1 MNTQE
6 SDSLN
11 AESRRLEEWYLL
23 LGELSQCLWFSSDL
37 DSMLRGF
44 CHILVDSAGYL
55 SAEIELD
62 LSDKSEIFRAFAK
75 NSDAAVLAHQLVV
88 PMARYGLPLAQL
100 RVSAAFNL
108 AEGQE
113 AHRILSRLAHEL
125 AQAIHALSHP
135 QDRHDLQDNLEMLAL
150 SVQQSP
156 FSVVIT
162 DTAGKLEYCNDS
174 YCRATGYQVQEVLQ
188 TQVLFNGGEPG
199 AASALQ
205 EVMAL
210 AVGEHWQ
217 GDVLSRRKDHSA
229 YWERQIVSPLCKKD
243 GRISH
248 LVAVRQDITH
258 SKFLLKDTEQA
269 LLLREQALVSSSNG
283 IMITRSD
290 ENDHSIVYV
299 NPAFERITGYSAQE
313 VIGLE
318 GRFLVRDDLAQPDLD
333 EIRVAL
339 REKRE
344 GQALLRNYRKDGTQ
358 FWNELHIAPVKDRG
372 GLATTHFVSVI
383 NDVSERVNYQK
394 ELEYQAT
401 HDSLTGLANRNL
413 LNDRITQAIAWAKRQ
428 NLAVGVMLLDLDHFK
443 LINDASGHGAGDEM
457 LKQVAHRL
465 HSCIRDT
472 DTVARLGG
480 DEFVIVLTDLP
491 ETGDVDLIA
500 EKVLGSLARP
510 FDICGNN
517 VFVTA
522 SVGISLYPR
531 DGDHG
536 EILLR
541 YADIAMYRVKEHG
554 RNAVRQ
560 FIPEMGVTAISRMN
574 MEASMRRGLE
584 RGEFK
589 LHYQPKIE
597 LGTQRIVGAEALV
610 RWQHPQIGL
619 IHPIE
624 FIPLA
629 EESGLILP
637 LGEWVLAEACRQQ
650 VTWKNQGLGELRVA
664 INMSPRQ
671 FRQEDLAERVAAVFA
686 ETGADPTY
694 LTLELT
700 ESMVM
705 QDVNSTLMALRTLKQ
720 LGLTISLDDFGTGYS
735 SLSYLRRFPIDELKI
750 DKSFINDIHEN
761 TDDAAIAAAI
771 IAMAISLGLSVVA
784 EGVERKEQVELL
796 MKMGCTQVQGYF
808 FGRPM
813 DALAFAACL
822 REQRV
827 GNL

>member
-1 MNTQE
+1 MN
-6 SDSLN
+6 
-11 AESRRLEEWYLL
+11 A
-23 LGELSQCLWFSSDL
+23 
-37 DSMLRGF
+37 
-44 CHILVDSAGYL
+44 
-55 SAEIELD
+55 
-62 LSDKSEIFRAFAK
+62 DKSAPPIG
-75 NSDAAVLAHQLVV
+75 SPPPWDV
-88 PMARYGLPLAQL
+88 
-100 RVSAAFNL
+100 
-108 AEGQE
+108 
-113 AHRILSRLAHEL
+113 
-125 AQAIHALSHP
+125 
-135 QDRHDLQDNLEMLAL
+135 LAL

-156 FSVVIT
+156 FLVVIT
-162 DTAGKLEYCNDS
+162 NEEGHLQYCNES
-174 YCRATGYQVQEVLQ
+174 YCRTSGYILEELLGTANLLDHVL
-188 TQVLFNGGEPG
+188 TLTAGE
-199 AASALQ
+199 Q
-205 EVMAL
+205 
-210 AVGEHWQ
+210 WQ
-217 GDVLSRRKDHSA
+217 GDVLSLRKDRSE
-229 YWERQIVSPLCKKD
+229 YWVRQIVSPLCD
-243 GRISH
+243 AEGRITH
-248 LVAVRQDITH
+248 LVSLGQDITH
-258 SKFLLKDTEQA
+258 SKVRMEDAEQA

-299 NPAFERITGYSAQE
+299 NPAFERITGYSANE
-313 VIGLE
+313 VIGRE
-318 GRFLVRDDLAQPDLD
+318 GRFLVRDDLAQPDLE

-358 FWNELHIAPVKDRG
+358 FWNELHIAPVKDSS

-413 LNDRITQAIAWAKRQ
+413 LNDRITQAIAWANRQ
-428 NLAVGVMLLDLDHFK
+428 KLTVGVMLLDLDHFK
-443 LINDASGHGAGDEM
+443 LVNDASGHGAGDQM
-457 LKQVAHRL
+457 LKQVAQRL
-465 HSCIRDT
+465 SSCIRDT

-510 FDICGNN
+510 FDIDGQD

-522 SVGISLYPR
+522 SVGISMYPR

-541 YADIAMYRVKEHG
+541 YADMAMYRVKEHG
-554 RNAVRQ
+554 RNSVRQ
-560 FIPEMGVTAISRMN
+560 FMPEMGVTAISRMN
-574 MEASMRRGLE
+574 MEGSMRRGLE

-597 LGTQRIVGAEALV
+597 LATQRIVGVEALV

-650 VTWKNQGLGELRVA
+650 VAWKDQGLDGLRVA

-686 ETGADPTY
+686 QTGADPACV
-694 LTLELT
+694 TLELT

-705 QDVNSTLMALRTLKQ
+705 QDVNSTLVALRTLKN

-761 TDDAAIAAAI
+761 ADDAAIASAI
-771 IAMAISLGLSVVA
+771 IAMAISLGLGVVA
-784 EGVERKEQVELL
+784 EGVERKEQAELL
-796 MKMGCTQVQGYF
+796 MKMGCPQVQGYY

-813 DALAFAACL
+813 DAAAFASCL

-827 GNL
+827 GRV

>member
-1 MNTQE
+1 MKADE

-37 DSMLRGF
+37 PSMLSGF
-44 CHILVDSAGYL
+44 CHILVAKVGYV
-55 SAEIELD
+55 SAEISLEIGETSETYRASAER
-62 LSDKSEIFRAFAK
+62 SDT
-75 NSDAAVLAHQLVV
+75 AVSAQYLVL
-88 PMARYGLPLAQL
+88 PLARYGLPLAQL
-100 RVSAAFNL
+100 RVSAMFDL
-108 AEGQE
+108 TDGCD
-113 AHRILSRLAHEL
+113 AHGVLSRLAREL
-125 AQAIHALSHP
+125 VEAIRALSTT
-135 QDRHDLQDNLEMLAL
+135 HDHHNLQDNLEMLAL

-162 DTAGKLEYCNDS
+162 DATGHLEYCNDS
-174 YCRATGYQVQEVLQ
+174 YCRASGYQVQEVLK
-188 TQVLFNGGEPG
+188 TQVLFNGAEPG
-199 AASALQ
+199 AAKLRQAVLAL
-205 EVMAL
+205 V
-210 AVGEHWQ
+210 VGEHWQ
-217 GDVLSRRKDHSA
+217 GDVLSLRKDRSP
-229 YWERQIVSPLCKKD
+229 YWERQIVSPLCNKE
-243 GRISH
+243 GHITH
-248 LVAVRQDITH
+248 LVAVKQDITQ

-313 VIGLE
+313 VIGME

-333 EIRVAL
+333 EIRGAL

-358 FWNELHIAPVKDRG
+358 FWNELHIAPVKDSS

-428 NLAVGVMLLDLDHFK
+428 NLAVGVLLLDLDHFK

-457 LKQVAHRL
+457 LKQVAQRL
-465 HSCIRDT
+465 NSCIRDT

-500 EKVLGSLARP
+500 EKVLGSLSRP
-510 FDICGNN
+510 FDICGHD

-554 RNAVRQ
+554 RNSVRQ

-597 LGTQRIVGAEALV
+597 LGTERIVGAEALV

-650 VTWKNQGLGELRVA
+650 VAWKNQGLGGLRIA
-664 INMSPRQ
+664 INVSSRQ
-671 FRQEDLAERVAAVFA
+671 FRQEDLAERVAAIFSNI
-686 ETGADPTY
+686 GADPAY
-694 LTLELT
+694 VTLELT

-705 QDVNSTLMALRTLKQ
+705 QDVSSTLVALRTLKQ

-761 TDDAAIAAAI
+761 SDDAAIAAAI
-771 IAMAISLGLSVVA
+771 IAMAISLGLNVVA

-796 MKMGCTQVQGYF
+796 VKMGCTQVQGYF

-813 DALAFAACL
+813 EASAFAACL
-822 REQRV
+822 REQRA
-827 GNL
+827 GKI